1 MLRTETVEPGTL
13 ELLRSLMRLPELEGF
28 LLVGGTSLS
37 LQIGHRISI
46 DLDLFS
52 TAKFDAEAVL
62 DALREHYQVDIAEK
76 GIKTLN
82 LRVNDVKVDILHYPY
97 PLLQAPVTVDGIRMI
112 GRQDICAMKL
122 SAISSRAAKKDFFDL
137 FFLFREFQFAE
148 MLDFYRQKFGT
159 EDIFHVLKSVT
170 YFVDADESPDPNCLE
185 NITWEQVKNGI
196 KREVRRFV

>member
-1 MLRTETVEPGTL
+1 
-13 ELLRSLMRLPELEGF
+13 MRLPALEGF

-52 TAKFDAEAVL
+52 TEKFDTEAML
-62 DALREHYQVDIAEK
+62 DTLREHYQVDVSDK

-97 PLLQAPVTVDGIRMI
+97 PILQAPVTIDGIRMI
-112 GRQDICAMKL
+112 SRQDICAMKL

-148 MLDFYRQKFGT
+148 MLDFYREKYRT
-159 EDIFHVLKSVT
+159 DDIFHVLKSVT
-170 YFVDADESPDPNCLE
+170 YFVDADASPDPNCLE
-185 NITWEQVKNGI
+185 DISWEQVKNGI